1 MPQYDINW
9 IFRPC
14 RYDYMLLAPYICI
27 ISTWSRPR
35 SSPFQRWNDYWPC
48 TIVVSRPAGTKQTI
62 RSNMIGFSATFRHSN
77 SRRDLRGH
85 PACRLSSTRV
95 VGTNNIFA
103 TNTTWQRKYR
113 TYTYSDPGMSSVL
126 PKLDRIYSITMSI
139 SLSSSQLPRIQ
150 TKDSIDLPQN
160 CRFISFPF
168 CYSSRIITTP
178 RTCRIISIG
187 LCSKHIGQ

>member
-1 MPQYDINW
+1 MTTCY
-9 IFRPC
+9 
-14 RYDYMLLAPYICI
+14 LLRTYASYPLEVDLVPRLFSDEMI
-27 ISTWSRPR
+27 IGPAQSL
-35 SSPFQRWNDYWPC
+35 SPVLQ
-48 TIVVSRPAGTKQTI
+48 AQKKTI
-62 RSNMIGFSATFRHSN
+62 RSNMIGFSAIFRHSN
-77 SRRDLRGH
+77 SRRDLRDH

-103 TNTTWQRKYR
+103 TNTTWQRKHR

-126 PKLDRIYSITMSI
+126 PNLDRIYSITMSI

-150 TKDSIDLPQN
+150 TKDPIDLPQN